1 MVRVLLIFFGSLF
14 LIIGVIGIVVPGL
27 PATPFFLLTAGLY
40 VRSSERLSKWVLSN
54 RIISVYISDY
64 MRKRGMSVRS
74 KIVAISMMVIMIP
87 ASLIFSI
94 ESFHLQVA
102 VLVAGI
108 AGLAVIIFFV
118 PTARKD

>member
-1 MVRVLLIFFGSLF
+1 MVRVLLIFFGSFF
-14 LIIGVIGIVVPGL
+14 LIIGIIGIVVPGL

-74 KIVAISMMVIMIP
+74 KIVAISMMVIMIS

-102 VLVAGI
+102 VVVAGI

-118 PTARKD
+118 PTAGKD